1 MTKKY
6 AGANF
11 PVYEIWAWYKRQ
23 VMAATDDSIPER
35 WWAYG
40 AYADGAPIEK
50 AHRVLY
56 RQRGDLQAAF
66 PDPFRAGE
74 GSFQH
79 WLEQEGL

>member
-6 AGANF
+6 AGPNF

-23 VMAATDDSIPER
+23 VEAATDAGIPER

-40 AYADGAPIEK
+40 AYSDGAPIEK
-50 AHRVLY
+50 AHRMLY

-66 PDPFRAGE
+66 PDPFHAGE
-74 GSFQH
+74 GSYRQ
-79 WLEQEGL
+79 WLEDEGL

>member
-6 AGANF
+6 AGQNF

-23 VMAATDDSIPER
+23 VMAATEPAIPER
-35 WWAYG
+35 WWAYQ
-40 AYADGAPIEK
+40 AYADGEPIAK

-66 PDPFRAGE
+66 PDPFAAGE
-74 GSFQH
+74 DTYRQ
-79 WLEQEGL
+79 WLEHEGL